1 MQLKEFSLI
10 SPVIESGAVL
20 KALETAIPKD
30 VIEQAISDTQVRE
43 ERQRSLPSHLVV
55 CLIIA
60 MSLWSSA
67 SMRTVLKNLVDGL
80 SEAWVRVGM
89 YWRVPCKSSIT
100 EARQRVGCQVM
111 SRLFH
116 QVVRPLATVQ
126 TKGAF
131 LGGLRV
137 MAVDGTVFDVPDSEA
152 NAKVF
157 GYPASRP
164 GTQAAFPKVRLVLLV
179 EAGTHLIVDALMCPY
194 RIGERV
200 RVKKLLRSV
209 KTGML
214 LMWDRGLHSYAMVQT
229 TLAQKCDYLGRVP
242 KNVKFP
248 VEKVLSDGSY
258 LSWIAPDG
266 KSKKKGGTKILVRV
280 IEYTINTNIDT
291 NKEQQDYRLITSLTD
306 IALFPAVL
314 LATEYH
320 QRWSVEN
327 TIDELKIHLNGRKT
341 PIRSQNPREVVQEVY
356 GWLLGH
362 WAVRSLMF
370 QVAEHAQ
377 MSPLRLSFTGTLNVV
392 RRAVPKFQRLEP
404 EEIPFFYLAC
414 DGNFV

>member
-10 SPVIESGAVL
+10 WPQVESGTVL
-20 KALETAIPKD
+20 KALETAIPAEA
-30 VIEQAISDTQVRE
+30 IEIALAQTHSHE
-43 ERQRSLPSHLVV
+43 ERKRALPSHLVV

-60 MSLWSSA
+60 MSLWSKA

-80 SEAWVRVGM
+80 SEAWVRVGK

-100 EARQRVGCQVM
+100 EARQRIGSQVM
-111 SRLFH
+111 SRLFYL
-116 QVVRPLATVQ
+116 VVRPLATEK
-126 TKGAF
+126 TAGAF
-131 LGGLRV
+131 LGGLRI

-152 NAKVF
+152 NARVF
-157 GYPASRP
+157 GYPATRP
-164 GTQAAFPKVRLVLLV
+164 GTQAAFPKVRLVLLI

-209 KTGML
+209 HSGML
-214 LMWDRGLHSYAMVQT
+214 LMWDRGLHSYAMVRA
-229 TLAQKCDYLGRVP
+229 TLGQKCDYLGRVP
-242 KNVKFP
+242 KNVKFQ
-248 VEKVLSDGSY
+248 VELVLEDGSY

-280 IEYTINTNIDT
+280 IEYTIDT
-291 NKEQQDYRLITSLTD
+291 DGEPQIYRLITSLTD
-306 IALFPAVL
+306 IALFPALL

-320 QRWSVEN
+320 RRWEVEN
-327 TIDELKIHLNGRKT
+327 TIDELKVHLLGRKT
-341 PIRSQNPREVVQEVY
+341 PIRSLNPREVVQEVY
-356 GWLLGH
+356 GWLIGH

-377 MSPLRLSFTGTLNVV
+377 ISPLRLSFTGTLNVV
-392 RRAVPKFQRLEP
+392 RRAIPKFQRLEP
-404 EEIPFFYLAC
+404 EEIPFFSPGL
-414 DGNFV
+414 

>member
-10 SPVIESGAVL
+10 SPVVEPGTVL
-20 KALETAIPKD
+20 KALETAIPSQA
-30 VIEQAISDTQVRE
+30 IEQALGNTEARE
-43 ERQRSLPSHLVV
+43 QRKRALPSHLVV

-60 MSLWSSA
+60 MSLWSKA

-80 SEAWVRVGM
+80 SESWVRVGK

-100 EARQRVGCQVM
+100 EARQRVGPQVM

-126 TKGAF
+126 TPGAF

-137 MAVDGTVFDVPDSEA
+137 MAVDGTVFDVPDSLV
-152 NAKVF
+152 NARVF

-164 GTQAAFPKVRLVLLV
+164 GTRAAFPKVRLVLLI
-179 EAGTHLIVDALMCPY
+179 EAGTHLIVDALTCPY
-194 RIGERV
+194 RMGERV

-209 KTGML
+209 TQGML
-214 LMWDRGLHSYAMVQT
+214 LMWDRGLHSYAMVRA

-248 VEKVLSDGSY
+248 IEKVLDDGSY

-266 KSKKKGGTKILVRV
+266 KSKKKGATKIGVRV
-280 IEYTINTNIDT
+280 IEYTIDT
-291 NKEQQDYRLITSLTD
+291 DGEPQSYRLITSLTD
-306 IALFPAVL
+306 IVLFPALL

-320 QRWSVEN
+320 RRWEVEN
-327 TIDELKIHLNGRKT
+327 TIDELKVHLLGRKT
-341 PIRSQNPREVVQEVY
+341 LIRSLNPREVVQEVY

-362 WAVRSLMF
+362 WAVRSLIF
-370 QVAEHAQ
+370 QVAESAHI
-377 MSPLRLSFTGTLNVV
+377 SPLRLSFTGTLNIV
-392 RRAVPKFQRLEP
+392 RRAVPKFQRLQP
-404 EEIPFFYLAC
+404 EEIPFFSL
-414 DGNFV
+414 GL

>member
-10 SPVIESGAVL
+10 SPVVESGTVL
-20 KALETAIPKD
+20 KAIETAIPS
-30 VIEQAISDTQVRE
+30 VAIEKAIGDTEAKE
-43 ERQRSLPSHLVV
+43 ERKRALPSHLVV

-60 MSLWSSA
+60 MSLWSKA
-67 SMRTVLKNLVDGL
+67 SMRTVLKNLIDGL
-80 SEAWVRVGM
+80 SEAWVRVGK

-100 EARQRVGCQVM
+100 EARQRIGSQVM

-116 QVVRPLATVQ
+116 LVVRPLATEK
-126 TKGAF
+126 TAGAF
-131 LGGLRV
+131 LEGLRI
-137 MAVDGTVFDVPDSEA
+137 MAVDGTVFDIPDTEA
-152 NAKVF
+152 NARVF

-164 GTQAAFPKVRLVLLV
+164 GTQAAFPKVRLVLLI

-209 KTGML
+209 TQGML
-214 LMWDRGLHSYAMVQT
+214 LMWDRGLHSYAMVRA

-248 VEKVLSDGSY
+248 VEIVLSDGSY

-266 KSKKKGGTKILVRV
+266 KSKKKGGTKIRVRV
-280 IEYTINTNIDT
+280 IEYTIDT
-291 NKEQQDYRLITSLTD
+291 DGEPQIYRLITSLTD
-306 IALFPAVL
+306 IVLFPALL
-314 LATEYH
+314 LAMEYH
-320 QRWSVEN
+320 QRWEVEN
-327 TIDELKIHLNGRKT
+327 TIDELKVHLLGRKT
-341 PIRSQNPREVVQEVY
+341 PIRSLNPREVVQEVY

-362 WAVRSLMF
+362 WSVRSLMF

-377 MSPLRLSFTGTLNVV
+377 ISPLRLSFTGTLNIV

-404 EEIPFFYLAC
+404 EELPFFYLAGE
-414 DGNFV
+414 GNIG